1 MARSNPQEPA
11 DPGPTSNRRVSY
23 AIGEP
28 DSAPELIQFI
38 NCETIEEIQAM
49 SPNDLREAATQ
60 GQATIAEW
68 ESTIYNHLQTIENLQ
83 AKLQAQKIVI
93 EYLEQRP
100 VSHTQDRLK
109 EIDVSVPQLSDG
121 KDPTFENWK
130 AQIEGKFDVNKRLFP
145 SERTKMVYL
154 FGTTAGD
161 AQAHLAA
168 RYQSQENS
176 FTTAREMID
185 HLATVY
191 DDPHKVLNARTDF
204 KRLLMRPSATFHD
217 FYTQFL
223 HLAGVG
229 KIPAEDH
236 RTELYDKLTV
246 DLQKAVLPTYGSLTT
261 CKKLAD
267 QCLLLDRE
275 LKRIR
280 ERTDRIQNRQAT
292 TSQTQNPAVGAAQPS
307 STPSTTPRSTTRPQ
321 AQTLGDRPRPTYD
334 SADRQALSRAGA
346 CFKCRQPGHRAV
358 ECPQNT
364 VKAIEGTSEGQAENV
379 GP

>member
-1 MARSNPQEPA
+1 MARSNPRESTDSEPTH
-11 DPGPTSNRRVSY
+11 DRRVSY

-38 NCETIEEIQAM
+38 NCETIEQIQAID
-49 SPNDLREAATQ
+49 PQELRKAAAQ

-68 ESTIYNHLQTIENLQ
+68 ESTIYDHLQTIEGLK
-83 AKLQAQKIVI
+83 AELQAQKSVVK
-93 EYLEQRP
+93 YLEQREAP
-100 VSHTQDRLK
+100 QTQDRSK
-109 EIDVSVPQLSDG
+109 EIDVPVPELSDN

-130 AQIEGKFDVNKRLFP
+130 AQIEGKFDVNQRLFP
-145 SERTKMVYL
+145 TERSKMVYL
-154 FGTTAGD
+154 FGKTAGD
-161 AQAHLAA
+161 AQTHLAA
-168 RYQSQENS
+168 RYQSKEDS
-176 FTTAREMID
+176 FATAQEMID

-204 KRLLMRPSATFHD
+204 KKLLMRPSATFHN
-217 FYTQFL
+217 FYTNFL
-223 HLAGVG
+223 HLAGAG
-229 KIPAEDH
+229 KIPVEDY
-236 RTELYDKLTV
+236 RTELYDKLTI

-261 CKKLAD
+261 YRQLAD

-292 TSQTQNPAVGAAQPS
+292 SSQIQKPVATTTQPAD
-307 STPSTTPRSTTRPQ
+307 TPRATTPRPQ
-321 AQTLGDRPRPTYD
+321 AFADRPRPSYD

-364 VKAIEGTSEGQAENV
+364 VKAIEGTSEGQAGNV
-379 GP
+379 RP